1 MGSTQ
6 DESLDRVSR
15 ILPPATLS
23 LMTKR
28 TVYALVLS
36 LLTTVASAQDYP
48 IVPVPFT
55 SVAINGG
62 FWQSRLATNRTVTIP
77 FDFRKCEE
85 TGRIA
90 NFAVAGGLAKGTF
103 KGKRYDDSDVFKVVE
118 GASYSLQTHYDVKLD
133 HYLDSLITLFA
144 AAQEP
149 DGYLYTIRTILK
161 DSANIKDDQAG
172 PTRFSYVAGSHEL
185 YNVGHMYEAAVAHFQ
200 ATGKR
205 SFLNVALK
213 NADYL
218 MRTIGP
224 DKLIVVPGHQ
234 EIEIGLVKLYRVTND
249 KRYIDFARFLL
260 DMRGRADK
268 RPLFPDPAKTGQGAS
283 YLQDHLPV
291 TQQKTAVGH
300 SVRAGYMYAAMSD
313 IAAIQKDKAYMDA
326 LLAIWNDVVER
337 KQYLT
342 GGLGARGHGEAFGEA
357 YELPND
363 VAYAETCAAV
373 ANMLWNHRMFLLT
386 GEAKYMDVFE
396 RVLYNGFLAG
406 VSLEGDSFFYVNPLA
421 SDGKRKFNVGQA
433 ATRAPWFGT
442 SCCPTN
448 VVRFLPS
455 LPGYIYATKGNNVFV
470 NLFLTNQSTVS
481 VNGKPV
487 QIRQETNY
495 PWDGKLS
502 VTVQPKQAQTFTMQ
516 LRLPGWASGKPMP
529 GYLYDYVNTAAKA
542 PILLVN
548 GKPVPYIT
556 ENGYARVSRT
566 WKPGDR
572 LEWTLDMPVREVK
585 ANEQVTDDRNR
596 VAIERGPVVYCAEG
610 ADNGGQALSLAV
622 PAGTAFRPQM
632 LPDKLGGIVSL
643 SGQEAG
649 KSLTLIP
656 YYAWSHRGPNEMAV
670 WFGQV
675 KPTK

>member
-1 MGSTQ
+1 
-6 DESLDRVSR
+6 V
-15 ILPPATLS
+15 
-23 LMTKR
+23 KR
-28 TVYALVLS
+28 TTLFIAMTLWALVARS
-36 LLTTVASAQDYP
+36 QDYP

-55 SVAINGG
+55 SVSINGG
-62 FWQSRLATNRTVTIP
+62 FWHPRLATNRTVTLP
-77 FDFRKCEE
+77 FDFKKCEE
-85 TGRIA
+85 TGRIS
-90 NFAVAGGLAKGTF
+90 NFAIAGGLAKGTF
-103 KGKRYDDSDVFKVVE
+103 KGLRYDDSDVFKVVE
-118 GASYSLQTHYDVKLD
+118 GASYSLQTQYDARLD
-133 HYLDSLITLFA
+133 RYLDSLITLFA

-161 DSANIKDDQAG
+161 DSTTLRDRDAG
-172 PTRFSYVAGSHEL
+172 PTRFSFVAGSHEL

-234 EIEIGLVKLYRVTND
+234 EIEIGLVKLYRVTKD
-249 KRYIDFARFLL
+249 KRYLDFARFLL
-260 DMRGRADK
+260 DMRGRSDK
-268 RPLFPDPAKTGQGAS
+268 RPLFPDPANSGQGS
-283 YLQDHLPV
+283 FYLQDQVPV

-300 SVRAGYMYAAMSD
+300 AVRAGYMYAAMSD
-313 IAAIQKDKAYMDA
+313 IAAIQKDKAYMNA

-373 ANMLWNHRMFLLT
+373 ANLLWNHRMFLLT

-421 SDGKRKFNVGQA
+421 SDGKRKFNVGQG

-455 LPGYIYATKGNNVFV
+455 LPGYVYATKGNDLFV

-481 VNGKPV
+481 VNGEPV
-487 QIRQETNY
+487 QITQETNY
-495 PWDGKLS
+495 PWEGNVS
-502 VTVQPKQAQTFTMQ
+502 VTVRPKQAQAFALLM
-516 LRLPGWASGKPMP
+516 RLPGWAAGKPMP
-529 GYLYDYVNTAAKA
+529 GQLYSYVNTAAKA
-542 PILLVN
+542 PVLLVN
-548 GKPVPYIT
+548 GKKTPYT
-556 ENGYARVSRT
+556 TANGYARISRT

-585 ANEQVTDDRNR
+585 ANDQVADDRNK

-610 ADNGGQALSLAV
+610 VDNGGKALSLAV
-622 PAGTAFRPQM
+622 PIGTAFRPLRQ
-632 LPDKLGGIVSL
+632 PEKLGGIVSL
-643 SGQEAG
+643 AGQVGGNA
-649 KSLTLIP
+649 LTLIP
-656 YYAWSHRGPNEMAV
+656 YYAWSNRGPNEMAV
-670 WFGQV
+670 WFGQATSP
-675 KPTK
+675 K

>member
-1 MGSTQ
+1 M
-6 DESLDRVSR
+6 
-15 ILPPATLS
+15 TLG
-23 LMTKR
+23 
-28 TVYALVLS
+28 ALG
-36 LLTTVASAQDYP
+36 ARAQDYP

-55 SVAINGG
+55 SVTINGG
-62 FWQSRLATNRTVTIP
+62 FWQPRLATNRTVTIP
-77 FDFRKCEE
+77 FDFKKCEE
-85 TGRIA
+85 TGRIN

-103 KGKRYDDSDVFKVVE
+103 RGIRYDDSDVFKVVE
-118 GASYSLQTHYDVKLD
+118 GASYSLQTQYDAKLD
-133 HYLDSLITLFA
+133 RYLDSLITLFA

-161 DSANIKDDQAG
+161 DSANSKDKQVG

-234 EIEIGLVKLYRVTND
+234 EIEIGLVKLYRVTKD
-249 KRYIDFARFLL
+249 KRYLDFARFLL
-260 DMRGRADK
+260 DMRGRSDK
-268 RPLFPDPAKTGQGAS
+268 RPLFPDPANTGQGAS
-283 YLQDHLPV
+283 YLQDQVPV

-300 SVRAGYMYAAMSD
+300 AVRAGYMYAAMSD
-313 IAAIQKDKAYMDA
+313 IAAIQQDKAYMDA
-326 LLAIWNDVVER
+326 LLAIWSDVVER

-373 ANMLWNHRMFLLT
+373 ANLLWNHRMFLLT

-421 SDGKRKFNVGQA
+421 SDGKRKFNVGQG

-455 LPGYIYATKGNNVFV
+455 LPGYVYATKGDNLFV
-470 NLFLTNQSTVS
+470 NLFLTSQSTVT

-487 QIRQETNY
+487 QIKQVTNY
-495 PWDGKLS
+495 PWDGSISL
-502 VTVQPKQAQTFTMQ
+502 TVQPKQVQAFAIQM
-516 LRLPGWASGKPMP
+516 RLPGWAAGKPMP
-529 GYLYDYVNTAAKA
+529 GQLYSYVNTAAKA
-542 PILLVN
+542 PVLLVN
-548 GKPVPYIT
+548 GKPTPYTT
-556 ENGYARVSRT
+556 ENGYARVSRS

-585 ANEQVTDDRNR
+585 ANDQVADDRNK

-610 ADNGGQALSLAV
+610 VDNSGKVLSLAL
-622 PAGTAFRPQM
+622 PAGTAFQPVRQPE
-632 LPDKLGGIVSL
+632 KLGGIVSL
-643 SGQEAG
+643 SGQVTG
-649 KSLTLIP
+649 NTMTLIP
-656 YYAWSHRGPNEMAV
+656 YYAWANRGPNEMTV
-670 WFGQV
+670 WFGQMPPS
-675 KPTK
+675 K

>member
-1 MGSTQ
+1 MSWLINFMFRNLAYLFST
-6 DESLDRVSR
+6 
-15 ILPPATLS
+15 TL
-23 LMTKR
+23 
-28 TVYALVLS
+28 LS
-36 LLTTVASAQDYP
+36 ISAFAQDYP

-55 SVAINGG
+55 SVSINGG
-62 FWQSRLATNRTVTIP
+62 FWEPRLTTNRTVTIP
-77 FDFRKCEE
+77 FDFQKCEE
-85 TGRIA
+85 TGRIS
-90 NFAVAGGLAKGTF
+90 NFAIAGGLAKGAF
-103 KGKRYDDSDVFKVVE
+103 RGLRYDDSDVFKVVE
-118 GASYSLQTHYDVKLD
+118 GASYSLQTHYDPKLD

-161 DSANIKDDQAG
+161 DSANRKDNQVG

-185 YNVGHMYEAAVAHFQ
+185 YNVGHMYEAAVAHFL

-218 MRTIGP
+218 IKTIGP

-234 EIEIGLVKLYRVTND
+234 EIELGLVKLYRVTNN
-249 KRYIDFARFLL
+249 KRYLDFARFLL
-260 DMRGRADK
+260 DMRGRSDK
-268 RPLFPDPAKTGQGAS
+268 RTLFPDPAHSGQGAA

-291 TQQKTAVGH
+291 TQQKEAVGH
-300 SVRAGYMYAAMSD
+300 SVRAGYMYAGMTD
-313 IAAIQKDKAYMDA
+313 IAAIQQDKAYLDA
-326 LLAIWNDVVER
+326 LVAIWKDVVER

-342 GGLGARGHGEAFGEA
+342 GGLGARGHGEAFGTA

-406 VSLEGDSFFYVNPLA
+406 VSLQGDAFFYVNPLA

-448 VVRFLPS
+448 VVRFMPS
-455 LPGYIYATKGNNVFV
+455 LPGYVYATKGNDLYV
-470 NLFLTNQSTVS
+470 NLFLTNQSKLTVGGKS
-481 VNGKPV
+481 VQV
-487 QIRQETNY
+487 QQQTNY
-495 PWDGKLS
+495 PWDGK
-502 VTVQPKQAQTFTMQ
+502 VTLTVRPTQAQAFS
-516 LRLPGWASGKPMP
+516 LLVRLPGWASGKPMP
-529 GYLYDYVNTAAKA
+529 GNLYQYVNAISKA
-542 PILLVN
+542 PVLKIN
-548 GKPVPYIT
+548 GKSIT
-556 ENGYARVSRT
+556 YTTEDGYARIDRT

-585 ANEQVTDDRNR
+585 ANQQVTDDIGK

-610 ADNGGQALSLAV
+610 VDNDGKALSLAV
-622 PAGTAFRPQM
+622 PTGMTFRPSWQ
-632 LPDKLGGIVSL
+632 PDKLGGITSL
-643 SGQEAG
+643 SGQTNG
-649 KSLTLIP
+649 KALSLIP
-656 YYAWSHRGPNEMAV
+656 YYAWSHRGPNEMSV

-675 KPTK
+675 TKP